1 MQVKKQGNT
10 IAANA
15 MANWIIISKIRVANK
30 IPELLQQIE
39 YFFRE

>member
-15 MANWIIISKIRVANK
+15 MANWIIIMRFANK